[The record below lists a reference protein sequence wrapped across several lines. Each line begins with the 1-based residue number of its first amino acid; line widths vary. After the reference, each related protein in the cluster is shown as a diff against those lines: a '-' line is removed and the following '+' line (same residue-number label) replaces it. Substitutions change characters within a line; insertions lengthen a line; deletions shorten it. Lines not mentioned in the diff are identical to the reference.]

1 LNSISD
7 SCQIRKPKP
16 DCESTVLTNII
27 NCKQCE
33 LNGFMD
39 EKIFLKFIGLRP
51 ETEDGFIYK
60 FAEYDDSNL
69 QRKHVHKSS
78 KTEVTAKARSKK
90 QITDRDHIR
99 GIAHI
104 V

>member
-1 LNSISD
+1 MATEDRLREDKDKSIVSKGVAIYD
-7 SCQIRKPKP
+7 IKN
-16 DCESTVLTNII
+16 CER
-27 NCKQCE
+27 CKW
-33 LNGFMD
+33 NGFPN
-39 EKIFLKFIGLRP
+39 EKIFLKFIGLRR

-78 KTEVTAKARSKK
+78 KTEVTTKARSKK

-99 GIAHI
+99 GIAYI